1 MQALID
7 QLVLFIQNNQ
17 SWAGLVIFL
26 MSLGESLFVIGL
38 FIPAT
43 VLLFAT
49 GTLIATG
56 SLDAGPVLFWGIVG
70 AIVGDA
76 VSFWFGNWMGPK
88 VLRHKR
94 LKTYRRHV
102 ARARLFFYRYG
113 FFAVLIARFIGPLR
127 SFIPTV
133 AGVMGMPHLRFQ
145 LANIISAIL
154 WFPALLAPGYLA
166 TLSVEAIKDG
176 HHATIYSLVG
186 LTVIITIT
194 WLIMRKR
201 RSIIAQRNCAT
212 RKRVRS
218 HDNI

>member
-17 SWAGLVIFL
+17 SWAGLIVLL
-26 MSLGESLFVIGL
+26 MSFGESLFVIGL

-56 SLDAGPVLFWGIVG
+56 TLDAGPILFWGIVG
-70 AIVGDA
+70 AIAGDA
-76 VSFWFGNWMGPK
+76 VSFWFGHWMGPK

-94 LKTYRRHV
+94 LKPYRRYV

-133 AGVMGMPHLRFQ
+133 AGVMAMPQLRFQ

-166 TLSVEAIKDG
+166 TRSVEAIKEG
-176 HHATIYSLVG
+176 HHATVYSLVA
-186 LTVIITIT
+186 LTVIAIIA
-194 WLIMRKR
+194 WMIIRKR
-201 RSIIAQRNCAT
+201 RAIAQRKIVSH
-212 RKRVRS
+212 KRVRS
-218 HDNI
+218 NPNA

>member
-26 MSLGESLFVIGL
+26 MTFGESLFVLGI

-49 GTLIATG
+49 GTLMATG
-56 SLDAGPVLFWGIVG
+56 TLDTGPILFWGIIG

-76 VSFWFGNWMGPK
+76 LSFWLGRWMGPK

-94 LKTYRRHV
+94 LNSYRRQV

-113 FFAVLIARFIGPLR
+113 FFAVLIARFLGPLR
-127 SFIPTV
+127 CFIPTV
-133 AGVMGMPHLRFQ
+133 AGVMGMPELRFQ
-145 LANIISAIL
+145 LANVISAIL
-154 WFPALLAPGYLA
+154 WLPALLAPGYLA
-166 TLSVEAIKDG
+166 TRSVEALKEG
-176 HHATIYSLVG
+176 QHATIYSLAA
-186 LTVIITIT
+186 LAVIALIA
-194 WLIMRKR
+194 WLVIRKR
-201 RSIIAQRNCAT
+201 RALKQIKKPA
-212 RKRVRS
+212 RKRIHPRN
-218 HDNI
+218 DI

>member
-17 SWAGLVIFL
+17 SWAGLVVLL
-26 MSLGESLFVIGL
+26 MSFGESLFVIGL

-56 SLDAGPVLFWGIVG
+56 TLDAGPILFWGIVG

-76 VSFWFGNWMGPK
+76 VSFWFGRWMGPK
-88 VLRHKR
+88 VLRHKY
-94 LKTYRRHV
+94 LKPYRRHV

-113 FFAVLIARFIGPLR
+113 FLAVLIARFIGPLR

-133 AGVMGMPHLRFQ
+133 AGVMGMPQLRFQ
-145 LANIISAIL
+145 LANLISAIL

-176 HHATIYSLVG
+176 HHATVYSLVG
-186 LTVIITIT
+186 LTVIA
-194 WLIMRKR
+194 
-201 RSIIAQRNCAT
+201 IIAWMVIRQRRIVEQRRLAS

-218 HDNI
+218 HHNA

>member
-17 SWAGLVIFL
+17 SWAGLVVLL
-26 MSLGESLFVIGL
+26 MSFGESLFVIGL

-56 SLDAGPVLFWGIVG
+56 TLDAGPILFWGIVG

-76 VSFWFGNWMGPK
+76 VSFWFGRWMGPK
-88 VLRHKR
+88 VLRHKH
-94 LKTYRRHV
+94 LKPYRRYV

-113 FFAVLIARFIGPLR
+113 FLAVLIARFIGPLR

-133 AGVMGMPHLRFQ
+133 AGVMGMPQLRFQ

-166 TLSVEAIKDG
+166 TPLIQSCRTDSTLRVYKLFIKIITTLRAFMAGNNSQLCMHLSVTTDE
-176 HHATIYSLVG
+176 HFCFYL
-186 LTVIITIT
+186 
-194 WLIMRKR
+194 
-201 RSIIAQRNCAT
+201 
-212 RKRVRS
+212 
-218 HDNI
+218 

>member
-26 MSLGESLFVIGL
+26 MTFGESLFVLGI

-56 SLDAGPVLFWGIVG
+56 TLDAGPILFWGIAG

-76 VSFWFGNWMGPK
+76 LSFWLGRWMGPK

-94 LKTYRRHV
+94 LNAYRRQV

-113 FFAVLIARFIGPLR
+113 FLAVLIARFLGPLR
-127 SFIPTV
+127 CFIPTV
-133 AGVMGMPHLRFQ
+133 AGVMGMPELRFQ

-154 WFPALLAPGYLA
+154 WLPALLAPGYLA
-166 TLSVEAIKDG
+166 SLSVDALKQG
-176 HHATIYSLVG
+176 QHSTVYSLVG
-186 LTVIITIT
+186 LVVIATIA
-194 WLIMRKR
+194 WLVIRKR
-201 RSIIAQRNCAT
+201 REIKHKQTNS
-212 RKRVRS
+212 RKRIRH
-218 HDNI
+218 HDI

>member
-17 SWAGLVIFL
+17 SWAGLVIFI
-26 MSLGESLFVIGL
+26 MTFGESLFVLGI

-56 SLDAGPVLFWGIVG
+56 TLDAGPILFWGIAG

-76 VSFWFGNWMGPK
+76 LSFWLGRWMGPK

-94 LKTYRRHV
+94 LNAYRRQV

-113 FFAVLIARFIGPLR
+113 FLAVLIARFLGPLR
-127 SFIPTV
+127 CFIPTV
-133 AGVMGMPHLRFQ
+133 AGVMGMPELRFQ

-154 WFPALLAPGYLA
+154 WLPALLAPGYLA
-166 TLSVEAIKDG
+166 SLSVEALKQG
-176 HHATIYSLVG
+176 QHSTIYSLVG
-186 LTVIITIT
+186 LAVIATIA
-194 WLIMRKR
+194 WLVIRKR
-201 RSIIAQRNCAT
+201 REVKHKQTNS
-212 RKRVRS
+212 RKRIRH
-218 HDNI
+218 HDI

>member
-7 QLVLFIQNNQ
+7 QLVSFIQNNQ
-17 SWAGLVIFL
+17 SWAGFVIF
-26 MSLGESLFVIGL
+26 MMAFGESLFVLGI

-56 SLDAGPVLFWGIVG
+56 ILDAGPILFWGIIG
-70 AIVGDA
+70 AIAGDA
-76 VSFWFGNWMGPK
+76 LSFWLGRWMGPK

-94 LKTYRRHV
+94 LNAYRRKV

-113 FFAVLIARFIGPLR
+113 FFAVLIARFLGPLR
-127 SFIPTV
+127 CFIPTV
-133 AGVMGMPHLRFQ
+133 AGVMGMPELRFQ

-154 WFPALLAPGYLA
+154 WLPALLAPGYLA
-166 TLSVEAIKDG
+166 SLSVEALKQG

-186 LTVIITIT
+186 LMVISTIT
-194 WLIMRKR
+194 WLVIRKR
-201 RSIIAQRNCAT
+201 RALKHKHSKARPRT
-212 RKRVRS
+212 RS
-218 HDNI
+218 SNDI

>member
-17 SWAGLVIFL
+17 SWAGLVIFI
-26 MSLGESLFVIGL
+26 MTFGESLFVLGI

-56 SLDAGPVLFWGIVG
+56 TLDAGPILFWGIAG

-76 VSFWFGNWMGPK
+76 LSFWLGRWMGPK

-94 LKTYRRHV
+94 LNAYRRQV

-113 FFAVLIARFIGPLR
+113 FLAVLIARFLGPLR
-127 SFIPTV
+127 CFIPTV
-133 AGVMGMPHLRFQ
+133 AGVMGMPELRFQ

-154 WFPALLAPGYLA
+154 WLPALLAPGYLA
-166 TLSVEAIKDG
+166 SLSVEALKQG
-176 HHATIYSLVG
+176 QHSTVYSLVG
-186 LTVIITIT
+186 LAVIATIA
-194 WLIMRKR
+194 WLVIRKR
-201 RSIIAQRNCAT
+201 REVKNKQTNS
-212 RKRVRS
+212 RKRIRH
-218 HDNI
+218 HDI

>member
-17 SWAGLVIFL
+17 SWAGLVIFI
-26 MSLGESLFVIGL
+26 MTFGESLFVLGI

-56 SLDAGPVLFWGIVG
+56 TLDAGPILFWGVAG

-76 VSFWFGNWMGPK
+76 LSFWLGRWMGPK

-94 LKTYRRHV
+94 LNAYRRQV

-113 FFAVLIARFIGPLR
+113 FLAVLIARFLGPLR
-127 SFIPTV
+127 CFIPTV
-133 AGVMGMPHLRFQ
+133 AGVMGMPELRFQ

-154 WFPALLAPGYLA
+154 WLPALLAPGYLA
-166 TLSVEAIKDG
+166 SLSVEALKQG
-176 HHATIYSLVG
+176 QHSTIYSLVG
-186 LTVIITIT
+186 LAVIATIA
-194 WLIMRKR
+194 WLVIRKR
-201 RSIIAQRNCAT
+201 REVKHKQTNS
-212 RKRVRS
+212 RKRIRH
-218 HDNI
+218 HDI

>member
-17 SWAGLVIFL
+17 SWAGLVIFI
-26 MSLGESLFVIGL
+26 MTFGESLFVLGI

-56 SLDAGPVLFWGIVG
+56 TLDAGPILFWGIAG

-76 VSFWFGNWMGPK
+76 LSFWLGRWMGPK

-94 LKTYRRHV
+94 LNAYRRQV

-113 FFAVLIARFIGPLR
+113 FLAVLIARFLGPLR
-127 SFIPTV
+127 CFIPTV
-133 AGVMGMPHLRFQ
+133 AGVMGMPELRFQ

-154 WFPALLAPGYLA
+154 WLPALLAPGYLA
-166 TLSVEAIKDG
+166 SLSVEALKQG
-176 HHATIYSLVG
+176 QHSTVYSLVG
-186 LTVIITIT
+186 LAVIATIA
-194 WLIMRKR
+194 WLVIRKR
-201 RSIIAQRNCAT
+201 REIKHKQTNS
-212 RKRVRS
+212 RKRNRR
-218 HDNI
+218 HDI

>member
-17 SWAGLVIFL
+17 SWAGLIVLL
-26 MSLGESLFVIGL
+26 MSFGESLFVIGL

-56 SLDAGPVLFWGIVG
+56 TLDAGPILFWGVVG

-76 VSFWFGNWMGPK
+76 VSFWFGRWMGPK

-94 LKTYRRHV
+94 LRPYRRQV
-102 ARARLFFYRYG
+102 ARARLFFYRFG

-133 AGVMGMPHLRFQ
+133 AGVMGMPQLRFQ
-145 LANIISAIL
+145 LANVISAIL

-166 TLSVEAIKDG
+166 TRGIEAIKEG
-176 HHATIYSLVG
+176 QHATVYSIIG
-186 LTVIITIT
+186 MTVVAIVA
-194 WLIMRKR
+194 WLIIRKR
-201 RSIIAQRNCAT
+201 RAISHPKPAS
-212 RKRVRS
+212 RKRLRS
-218 HDNI
+218 RNDL

>member
-17 SWAGLVIFL
+17 SWAGLVIFI
-26 MSLGESLFVIGL
+26 MTFGESLFVLGI

-56 SLDAGPVLFWGIVG
+56 TLDAGPILFWGIAG

-76 VSFWFGNWMGPK
+76 LSFWLGRWMGPK

-94 LKTYRRHV
+94 LNAYRRQV

-113 FFAVLIARFIGPLR
+113 FLAVLIARFLGPLR
-127 SFIPTV
+127 CFIPTV
-133 AGVMGMPHLRFQ
+133 AGVMGMPELRFQ

-154 WFPALLAPGYLA
+154 WLPALLAPGYLA
-166 TLSVEAIKDG
+166 SLSVEALKQG
-176 HHATIYSLVG
+176 QHSTVYSLVG
-186 LTVIITIT
+186 LVVIATIA
-194 WLIMRKR
+194 WLVIRKR
-201 RSIIAQRNCAT
+201 REIKHKQTNS
-212 RKRVRS
+212 RKR
-218 HDNI
+218 I

>member
-26 MSLGESLFVIGL
+26 MAFGESLFVLGI

-56 SLDAGPVLFWGIVG
+56 ILDAGTILFWGIIG

-76 VSFWFGNWMGPK
+76 LSFWLGRWMGPK
-88 VLRHKR
+88 FLRHR
-94 LKTYRRHV
+94 YLNAHRRQV

-113 FFAVLIARFIGPLR
+113 FLAVLIARFLGPLR
-127 SFIPTV
+127 CFIPTV
-133 AGVMGMPHLRFQ
+133 AGVMGMPEMRFQ
-145 LANIISAIL
+145 IANVISAIL
-154 WFPALLAPGYLA
+154 WLPALLAPGYLA
-166 TLSVEAIKDG
+166 SLSVEALKQG
-176 HHATIYSLVG
+176 NHSTIYSLVG
-186 LTVIITIT
+186 LAVITVIIWLVLRQRRTIQEKQIR
-194 WLIMRKR
+194 LRKHI
-201 RSIIAQRNCAT
+201 RSNKDI
-212 RKRVRS
+212 
-218 HDNI
+218 

>member
-26 MSLGESLFVIGL
+26 MTFGESLFVLGI

-49 GTLIATG
+49 GTLMATG
-56 SLDAGPVLFWGIVG
+56 TLDTGPILFWGIVG

-76 VSFWFGNWMGPK
+76 LSFWLGRWMGPK

-94 LKTYRRHV
+94 LNTYRRQV

-113 FFAVLIARFIGPLR
+113 FFAVLIARFLGPLR
-127 SFIPTV
+127 CFIPTV
-133 AGVMGMPHLRFQ
+133 AGVMGMPELRFQ
-145 LANIISAIL
+145 LANVISAIL
-154 WFPALLAPGYLA
+154 WLPALLAPGYLA
-166 TLSVEAIKDG
+166 TRSVEALKEG
-176 HHATIYSLVG
+176 QHATLYAIAALA
-186 LTVIITIT
+186 VIALFA
-194 WLIMRKR
+194 WLFIRKR
-201 RSIIAQRNCAT
+201 RALKQIKKPA
-212 RKRVRS
+212 RKRIRPRN
-218 HDNI
+218 DT

>member
-17 SWAGLVIFL
+17 SWAGLVIFI
-26 MSLGESLFVIGL
+26 MTFGESLFVLGI

-56 SLDAGPVLFWGIVG
+56 TLDAGPILFWGIAG

-76 VSFWFGNWMGPK
+76 LSFWLGRWMGPK

-94 LKTYRRHV
+94 LNAYRRQV

-113 FFAVLIARFIGPLR
+113 FLAVLIARFLGPLR
-127 SFIPTV
+127 CFIPTV
-133 AGVMGMPHLRFQ
+133 AGVMGMPELRFQ

-154 WFPALLAPGYLA
+154 WLPALLAPGYLA
-166 TLSVEAIKDG
+166 SLSVEALKQG
-176 HHATIYSLVG
+176 QHSTVYSLVG
-186 LTVIITIT
+186 LAVIATIA
-194 WLIMRKR
+194 WLVIRKR
-201 RSIIAQRNCAT
+201 REVKNKQTNSH
-212 RKRVRS
+212 KRIRH
-218 HDNI
+218 HDI

>member
-26 MSLGESLFVIGL
+26 MAFGESLFVLGI

-56 SLDAGPVLFWGIVG
+56 ILDAGPILFWGITG

-76 VSFWFGNWMGPK
+76 LSFWLGRWMGPK

-94 LKTYRRHV
+94 LNNYRRHV

-113 FFAVLIARFIGPLR
+113 FLAVLIARFLGPLR
-127 SFIPTV
+127 CFIPTV
-133 AGVMGMPHLRFQ
+133 AGVMGMPELRFQ

-154 WFPALLAPGYLA
+154 WLPALLAPGYLA
-166 TLSVEAIKDG
+166 SLSVEALKQG
-176 HHATIYSLVG
+176 HHSTVYSLVG
-186 LTVIITIT
+186 LTVIAIII
-194 WLIMRKR
+194 WLVIRQRRIIKNKQSSSRKR
-201 RSIIAQRNCAT
+201 IRSNNDT
-212 RKRVRS
+212 
-218 HDNI
+218 

>member
-17 SWAGLVIFL
+17 SWAGLVIFI
-26 MSLGESLFVIGL
+26 MTFGESLFVLGI

-56 SLDAGPVLFWGIVG
+56 TLDAGPILFWGVAG

-76 VSFWFGNWMGPK
+76 LSFWLGRWMGPK

-94 LKTYRRHV
+94 LNAYRRQV

-113 FFAVLIARFIGPLR
+113 FLAVLIARFLGPLR
-127 SFIPTV
+127 CFIPTV
-133 AGVMGMPHLRFQ
+133 AGVMGMPELRFQ

-154 WFPALLAPGYLA
+154 WLPALLAPGYLA
-166 TLSVEAIKDG
+166 SLSVEALKQG
-176 HHATIYSLVG
+176 QHSTVYSLVG
-186 LTVIITIT
+186 LAVIATII
-194 WLIMRKR
+194 WLVIRKR
-201 RSIIAQRNCAT
+201 REVKNKQTNS
-212 RKRVRS
+212 RKRIRR
-218 HDNI
+218 HDI

>member
-17 SWAGLVIFL
+17 SWAGLVIFI
-26 MSLGESLFVIGL
+26 MTFGESLFVLGI

-56 SLDAGPVLFWGIVG
+56 TLDAGPILFWGIAG

-76 VSFWFGNWMGPK
+76 LSFWLGRWMGPK

-94 LKTYRRHV
+94 LNAYRRQV

-113 FFAVLIARFIGPLR
+113 FLAVLIARFLGPLR
-127 SFIPTV
+127 CFIPTV
-133 AGVMGMPHLRFQ
+133 AGVMGMPELRFQ

-154 WFPALLAPGYLA
+154 WLPALLAPGYLA
-166 TLSVEAIKDG
+166 SLSVEALKQGQHSTVYSLMGLAVI
-176 HHATIYSLVG
+176 ATIAWLV
-186 LTVIITIT
+186 I
-194 WLIMRKR
+194 RKR
-201 RSIIAQRNCAT
+201 REVKNKQTNS
-212 RKRVRS
+212 RKRIRH
-218 HDNI
+218 HDI